1 MIPGASFYGKLKD
14 DYEYDKIWQYKM
26 HEYIPFRVAP
36 LLNEAIAFMSVVKLS
51 SYSVSSVRLAAP
63 YDSLSSVL
71 LIPVRLSIFLS
82 LSPVIVLYE
91 RIMPELL
98 ESNWLNVS
106 LPELISGRLS
116 GIDI

>member
-1 MIPGASFYGKLKD
+1 MLIPYSRNERASA
-14 DYEYDKIWQYKM
+14 
-26 HEYIPFRVAP
+26 VS
-36 LLNEAIAFMSVVKLS
+36 LLSISAWPNEAMAFMSVVKLS

-71 LIPVRLSIFLS
+71 LIQVRLSIFLS

>member
-1 MIPGASFYGKLKD
+1 MLIPYSRNERASA
-14 DYEYDKIWQYKM
+14 
-26 HEYIPFRVAP
+26 VS
-36 LLNEAIAFMSVVKLS
+36 LLSISAWPNEAMAFMSVVKLS

-63 YDSLSSVL
+63 YHSLSLVF